1 MKIKTPIQF
10 LNNRKIDV
18 FFSEYIKY
26 LNKKI
31 KCIGMSVLQQQMKVY
46 EEDFLLIVDEMI
58 PLYEVVLKD
67 EVFQV
72 NEFRFKEYSEE
83 EFLRFERWF
92 KTEALFY
99 ILSKSE
105 SLKADEIRFTKLRHF
120 REKLAMT

>member
-1 MKIKTPIQF
+1 MKLKTPIQF

-31 KCIGMSVLQQQMKVY
+31 KVIGMSVLQQPMKIY
-46 EEDFLLIVDEMI
+46 EEDFLVMVDEML
-58 PLYEVVLKD
+58 PLYEIVLSD
-67 EVFQV
+67 ENSQV
-72 NEFRFKEYSEE
+72 NEFRFQEYSEK
-83 EFLRFERWF
+83 EFLRFEKWF

>member
-1 MKIKTPIQF
+1 
-10 LNNRKIDV
+10 
-18 FFSEYIKY
+18 
-26 LNKKI
+26 
-31 KCIGMSVLQQQMKVY
+31 MSVLQQQMKVY

-67 EVFQV
+67 EDFQV